1 MALNQVTLTL
11 DAYNGAD
18 VAVGAGTAYLT
29 PSAAVAFP
37 SDQTYLWQVPIEVS
51 LVPPEGASDAWLPTV
66 TLISNDNSGG
76 NPSTW
81 YWVISYQSPGAPP
94 GFTFA
99 LDYSN
104 GASQNLSA
112 QVPVQSSQ
120 AGFAYLPLPTG
131 TPTAGQVPVVQ
142 TNGVAQTAWGSG
154 GGGGSY
160 VPLAGGNMTGA
171 LTISESGASGGL
183 LVVTNTHSTPSAPSI
198 QLVSHA
204 AADIALGLDVS
215 GDADYRF
222 EIDSNGKM
230 YWGSGSA
237 ASDVSLARNSSG
249 LLQVGGALKATGG
262 AAAGSVFTV
271 QNTTSSPTSPNA
283 IVVAAAA
290 ADSSFGIEVSGDA
303 DFRFTV
309 DSNGKHSW
317 GSGSAVADTTLS
329 RSAAGILSVGSA
341 LSVTGLTGATS
352 ASRLIGATASGAP
365 ASGTFAIGDVNI
377 DQTGTL
383 EICTSAGSPGNWAAL
398 LGAYSFPTLSQL
410 GILAQNYPNLLASVA
425 SAALTSGLIYLLRIN
440 LSGASITVTN
450 VLLGVYTAGSSLTL
464 NECWC
469 GLYDNNGNEIGISAN
484 QSSNWTTAGLK
495 SMALAGGPF
504 TGTWPFVDVAVLSNG
519 STNPIF
525 ARASGGGVGVAMAN
539 LNATGAGLM
548 CSVNGTGA
556 TVLPGSFTYSSNST
570 ANNPQSIWCGVS

>member
-398 LGAYSFPTLSQL
+398 LGAYSFPTISQL
-410 GILAQNYPNLLASVA
+410 GILAQNYPSLLASVA